1 MVVNTGSYGEG
12 EAQTQTEKLSDK
24 SVTSTMDDLVLG
36 ELIKLDHDGNPIVGY
51 LANGVFFEYP
61 AISTKP
67 IVSAD
72 IKRQVALMFVQGD
85 VQRPIILG
93 FIRSHLEQTLEATLL
108 SDLMPENEAEQ
119 TLTEGGHGA
128 GNVTNI
134 ERDEDI
140 QLFPEDPFSDNVH
153 LQDSTQLASE
163 KNTKEQN
170 ASSIQDLI
178 VSVDDDK
185 VELTGKDEITL
196 RCGESSLTLTKSGR
210 ILLRGKYIV
219 SRASGTNRILGGS
232 VQVN

>member
-1 MVVNTGSYGEG
+1 MSSDSCGES
-12 EAQTQTEKLSDK
+12 ESKQLNEESISSPIDE
-24 SVTSTMDDLVLG
+24 LVLG
-36 ELIKLDHDGNPIVGY
+36 ELISLDHDGNPVVGY

-61 AISTKP
+61 AITTKP
-67 IVSAD
+67 IVRSD
-72 IKRQVALMFVQGD
+72 VHRRVALMFVQGD

-108 SDLMPENEAEQ
+108 SETTAAIDSIQVSPEEIHPSN
-119 TLTEGGHGA
+119 TLKESLQ
-128 GNVTNI
+128 VQ
-134 ERDEDI
+134 DI
-140 QLFPEDPFSDNVH
+140 QLFPEDPFSEKSLSGDTM
-153 LQDSTQLASE
+153 QITSE
-163 KNTKEQN
+163 IN
-170 ASSIQDLI
+170 AREPSKSSINDLM

-185 VELTGKDEITL
+185 VELTGKNEITL